1 MASTSSSAYNTE
13 GRETGREATLHER
26 DASSATTRQR
36 VVSIS
41 VSIPEGTHLAR
52 NRSRSAG
59 SSPKLKKRSLTLPS
73 WLKGRTSGATS
84 PVAVAPPSSVSI
96 PVQATEAN
104 SVSKEQS
111 IRARKL
117 FRDKGRTQSVP
128 VSPRFS
134 YLLTADAILQSG
146 SPSVVSE
153 VAEVVNPAVQPVEEV
168 SLFETMLPYEA
179 RIGVL
184 AQLVVLHQEEFER
197 WLKSGEWNSVYAS
210 QQRWIGK
217 DAGMRELIKLTRVSK
232 SWMVL
237 ALDGQLWQSFDLKA
251 FPGLAPSL
259 VMKIAQGAGAF
270 VHTLNLQGHT
280 YLKPSS
286 LVAISSSLSL
296 SVEQASPVTQLTTIN
311 LVGCATLTN
320 HSLHFL
326 LLRSPNVRN
335 LYLHGLDCVTSA
347 TLSDILGPRC
357 PRLVVLDIRRCHHV
371 SASGLSSFAV
381 QCHTRALAE
390 RTPCPLKVLKIA
402 GVKGTDVEVMRNVGR
417 AFPRLQ
423 VLDASYCRDL
433 TDECFSAF
441 VEWPTTTTITG
452 ESSAGTEMAGDTG
465 STLFGKFVEL
475 SSREAGLDPGD
486 PSRHLRRITSLRHL
500 NVSGCRHISDKAC
513 SNLAYC
519 VPRLEFLEMAAVGG
533 EVKDEGLVRLF
544 RTTKLIKRIDLEDA
558 SEITDMGSEI
568 VAIDCR
574 AVSESAIRD
583 LQAYTRPRRGWR
595 GWEARELEYEDG
607 RSVGVV
613 NPLTGVVGG
622 PLIGQDECAVQRVVV
637 KSFHSWVAVDTVAE
651 QRAKRVIKSTQ
662 AGIGKDMPR
671 WLTQWSLSRRASSAL
686 TPTVTTPE
694 EREDRGCIVQ

>member
-1 MASTSSSAYNTE
+1 
-13 GRETGREATLHER
+13 
-26 DASSATTRQR
+26 
-36 VVSIS
+36 
-41 VSIPEGTHLAR
+41 
-52 NRSRSAG
+52 
-59 SSPKLKKRSLTLPS
+59 
-73 WLKGRTSGATS
+73 
-84 PVAVAPPSSVSI
+84 
-96 PVQATEAN
+96 
-104 SVSKEQS
+104 
-111 IRARKL
+111 
-117 FRDKGRTQSVP
+117 
-128 VSPRFS
+128 
-134 YLLTADAILQSG
+134 
-146 SPSVVSE
+146 
-153 VAEVVNPAVQPVEEV
+153 
-168 SLFETMLPYEA
+168 MLPYEA

-326 LLRSPNVRN
+326 LLRSLNVRN

-558 SEITDMGSEI
+558 SEITDVLLDALIPAPNRAPATQTGSQQTGVKKEEIQPGEMLEHLVISYAALVTPEAMGRLIKGCKRLRTFEADNTRITSNVLRDFVSRRRHREKGMAVSDGKESVQMGSEI